1 MLDSE
6 NSWFIRALNRATHL
20 ESINFSIFFSYMF
33 MTSFFLSWDFQ
44 DHVSMFPSFRRH
56 IYKNVKRA
64 GIIKSPALRKKGFLN
79 FRDKFLQFESL
90 RNAPQSIQGF
100 ITDFI
105 FFTYCNNSQG
115 KQMQDSSSKVIRTLC
130 PSSQRPSVNL
140 KPQQHSFITATQ
152 QVSPLPDKMKN
163 RQRMKMNQCLI
174 FLDISIFHRKKIA
187 VYGMV
192 FQCF

>member
-6 NSWFIRALNRATHL
+6 NSWFVWTLNRATHL
-20 ESINFSIFFSYMF
+20 ESINFSIFFFPCMF

-44 DHVSMFPSFRRH
+44 DHVSMFPSFRWH

-90 RNAPQSIQGF
+90 RNASQSIQGF

-105 FFTYCNNSQG
+105 FFTYCNNSQEKTNARLI
-115 KQMQDSSSKVIRTLC
+115 KQDHQNSLLLLPKAFSDS
-130 PSSQRPSVNL
+130 
-140 KPQQHSFITATQ
+140 
-152 QVSPLPDKMKN
+152 
-163 RQRMKMNQCLI
+163 
-174 FLDISIFHRKKIA
+174 
-187 VYGMV
+187 
-192 FQCF
+192 